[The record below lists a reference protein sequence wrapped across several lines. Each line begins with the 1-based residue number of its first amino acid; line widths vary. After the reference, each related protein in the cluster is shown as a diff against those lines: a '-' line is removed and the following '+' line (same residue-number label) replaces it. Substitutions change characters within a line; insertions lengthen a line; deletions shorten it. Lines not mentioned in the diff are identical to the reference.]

1 MQASQKA
8 MTQSMNVI
16 TQAIAA
22 QISQSFAK
30 IMKNPANLMSI
41 DPTALG
47 KSLKMNLNE
56 DDLKSLMSSLMNA
69 QGTTYEDNL
78 KSLGYVTK
86 EDLNEIVIYPK
97 NFDDKKNMEKMI
109 TNYNKKM
116 EAKGLKKRTI
126 SYTDTMGLILKNFTT
141 MVNTISMV
149 LVALVAISLIVSSIM
164 IGVITYIS
172 VLERRKEIGILRSIG
187 ASRRNVAEVFN
198 AETVITGALSG
209 VIGIGVAEALMPFMT
224 KLVQSLSK
232 RPDLTMHLPVTYAL
246 ALIGISIVLTFI
258 GGLIPS
264 SKASHSDP
272 VTALRSSD

>member
-1 MQASQKA
+1 
-8 MTQSMNVI
+8 
-16 TQAIAA
+16 
-22 QISQSFAK
+22 
-30 IMKNPANLMSI
+30 
-41 DPTALG
+41 
-47 KSLKMNLNE
+47 
-56 DDLKSLMSSLMNA
+56 
-69 QGTTYEDNL
+69 
-78 KSLGYVTK
+78 
-86 EDLNEIVIYPK
+86 LNEIVIYPK

-109 TNYNKKM
+109 TNYNKEMK
-116 EAKGLKKRTI
+116 AKGLKKRTI